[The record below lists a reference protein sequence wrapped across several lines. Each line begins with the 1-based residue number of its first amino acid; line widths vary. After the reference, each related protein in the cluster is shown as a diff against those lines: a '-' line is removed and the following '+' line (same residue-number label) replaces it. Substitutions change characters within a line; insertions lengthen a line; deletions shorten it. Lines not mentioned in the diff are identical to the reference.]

1 MVKFKSLGHSA
12 YAEPVAFSTCGRDPG
27 MDVSPVFASFELRL
41 GHNGAGAWNV
51 TLAGELDALTSAA
64 LLGAANA
71 IPQEAPVE
79 INAADLTFCDSAGL
93 RVLIQLA
100 ESRRVKPVT
109 LRDPCLTLALLLRY
123 VNVEGVFDVRPS
135 QELSAATN

>member
-1 MVKFKSLGHSA
+1 MPVLRLPRMT
-12 YAEPVAFSTCGRDPG
+12 AETALVAGVGTHRRTCPV
-27 MDVSPVFASFELRL
+27 VELRL

-123 VNVEGVFDVRPS
+123 VSVDGVLDVRPS